1 MSGCV
6 SKKVQLRRW
15 PGLFQQRAQVAQAP
29 GAVMQ
34 GFLGGAFQRLDGVLL
49 RQRQQAVQD
58 PDANGTALLDHP
70 FSPTASVRADQPGA
84 IQQISLAMFDDP
96 PIRGMQMVPIRG
108 ELPRFDPHMNFCAG
122 CGVALSNCRTTR

>member
-6 SKKVQLRRW
+6 SKKVQLRRRA
-15 PGLFQQRAQVAQAP
+15 GLFHQRAQVAQAP
-29 GAVMQ
+29 RAVMQ
-34 GFLGGAFQRLDGVLL
+34 GFLGGAFQRLDRMLL

-70 FSPTASVRADQPGA
+70 FSPTAGVCANQPRA

-96 PIRGMQMVPIRG
+96 PIRGMQMVRIRG
-108 ELPRFDPHMNFCAG
+108 ELPG
-122 CGVALSNCRTTR
+122 STRT